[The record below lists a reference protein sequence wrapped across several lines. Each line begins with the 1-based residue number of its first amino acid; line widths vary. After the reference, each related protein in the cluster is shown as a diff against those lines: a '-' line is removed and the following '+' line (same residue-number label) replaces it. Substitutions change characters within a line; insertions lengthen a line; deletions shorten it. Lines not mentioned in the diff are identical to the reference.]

1 MDYLPERRSTLKS
14 EAFEK
19 QTKIKD
25 FWSYLADKEVVLG
38 IVKLFL
44 SIWEMETWPED
55 PLKYVHDYFGN
66 YRDPM
71 WDQVDDW
78 KKEN

>member
-1 MDYLPERRSTLKS
+1 
-14 EAFEK
+14 
-19 QTKIKD
+19 
-25 FWSYLADKEVVLG
+25 
-38 IVKLFL
+38 
-44 SIWEMETWPED
+44 METWPED

-78 KKEN
+78 KKENQEMTDKIPELENQISEMKQKVAKAK